1 MRFFSRNHS
10 LFKALSI
17 ALAFVLS
24 VGILSPLEP
33 AAASGNVRVV
43 SGLVL
48 DTSGNRIPWV
58 SVTVS
63 DGQNTIQIKSNHLG
77 FYDAT
82 LPIVGRTSAI
92 TLTTVKQNYA
102 GGAQSL
108 IYTGTAIDQ
117 NIVIAPNDSGSSSI
131 SGTVSRDGV
140 ALPSRW
146 VQLSCHD
153 QKGIHYDYG
162 ALTNESGFYSFA
174 GLPSFTCKVRTHD
187 RLSRYVN
194 LALTGSPVSANLDSE
209 THSSTTVRGVISLQT
224 SGSAERANTWIQL
237 RYDDGRSEGW
247 FSTNTNSDG
256 EYSLTD
262 VPIGSVSVYVPGS
275 GTHFGVNNEIVTL
288 SSALENQLDYL
299 LQPFSSGNG
308 ILDVSLTDI
317 DGVPVTSSSL
327 RLTSYISGSSVE
339 FTAPAS
345 PSPGRFRFSNL
356 PSGTYDLVASSDTH
370 FTGFIEEISI
380 PISGTVYRGL
390 TLYTR
395 GSNVIEGSVLVS
407 SGQTSRGISVYLK
420 VGVWPHSAQTLSTET
435 VTDGTFRFEGL
446 GRGSYELY
454 TYDPI
459 PLHSYPRS
467 VPLTLTTSS
476 PAVTKRDLTYVPY
489 ATGDSSFTF
498 VVSDQANLPISG
510 AQVQLSGYPVNSRA
524 GWRYY
529 FGASS
534 SMGVVRFENLP
545 AGNYYSWIRSS
556 QKLDL
561 SRNLT
566 LGLKQS
572 AEVNLVMKNSGTN
585 AVSVKVLGQNETVVT
600 DAKVSMSLADSAA
613 GSWGSAEFS
622 TNSSGI
628 VEISNVPAGTHLIRV
643 YPPTESGYKHY
654 ENQSVV
660 VNSATKQSFEV
671 QLQKYPTGEGKISG
685 LVATVSG
692 TALPNASVSVYSY
705 LQNRQFTTTTNSS
718 GEYQIEGLVDGSYDV
733 RIRKA
738 GYLDT
743 SASVRISGESEE
755 VEDFRMHTQGTS
767 KISGKVS
774 PTDNLT
780 EGIANVRV
788 SAHFYEDGSSWWQS
802 VYTDENGFY
811 ELENVPTGRI
821 ELSVDADGLPYFNT
835 WSLPV
840 EIEGPGSSEIENLTV
855 ESYPTGTASVSGT
868 ITTFREG
875 ESQPISSINVY
886 LYCYF
891 NAGSVN
897 FRAATDEN
905 GYYAFEGLARADN
918 CHMNIWPG
926 SEYLWQNDR
935 LSIPEGAQ
943 VTKSFSLAAG
953 GDRTVSGTVVTT
965 TGVPVEG
972 ANIQLNYQA
981 SDGRWNA
988 WTETDETGAYFVSNL
1003 PNHNSSATFE
1013 LRVFGHSAKTKFFP
1027 VDRISLT
1034 EEVTRDI
1041 VRNIV
1046 VEGFPTGDTKLGGE
1060 VRDRITGALIP
1071 GATIIAR
1078 FTVSSAEG
1086 TASGFDSRRATTNS
1100 SGVYEVVGLP
1110 SGTVQRVSVSAPSY
1124 ERSGTK
1130 VVSGASGSVLRLD
1143 LSMSLTPVGTGSI
1156 SGKVID
1162 GSTSAAVSRVYMYLQ
1177 LDGSNS
1183 IRRNSYTG
1191 SSGNYKFNQLP
1202 QGTYTLH
1209 AWPQYYSEPIYK
1221 YVDLSKRKVVLATSS
1236 TQVVNNTVTL
1246 VRLPTGNS
1254 TVTGQLFDSTT
1265 NEAMPGIRGW
1275 LSSDEQQVYKD
1286 FRTNA
1291 SGEWSV
1297 PKLPEGN
1304 YTYYYNLPRSPIYEV
1319 PNQRFVEVASANEV
1333 VVLTRDLVRS
1343 VVPGNSSLKVVVR
1356 DRATHLPIPGAT
1368 VYIAPENLSGGYSER
1383 LTPASGEVEFRNLV
1397 LAKYHVYIWTPD
1409 EYVNPSRA
1417 VVFDLNQGTNF
1428 MSIRLEKLDR
1438 TGVVT
1443 GIVLDNLGKPMPNL
1457 RVAATLEVLGEE
1469 GVSDGNYFYSFT
1481 RTDEL
1486 GQYRLDRVPL
1496 NREVDFSIRY
1506 SGRSGSDG
1514 GFAPYVERMTVTGAT
1529 IRNVNLSPGATIS
1542 GQVTGHS
1549 GFGVAA
1555 AAGEFQANL
1564 AGMKVQIVDAI
1575 TRAWRGEAR
1584 IQSDGTYTVPNLP
1597 AGSFKVFFSD
1607 DSWEQSSNRPRFGYY
1622 TGIFIDDP
1630 NVPDFYRLRAEFTAG
1645 TTISVAAGES
1655 KTLSIVPIEVGG
1667 SISGAVKVDI
1677 AGTLTDFY
1685 HRWIEVNV
1693 ERQVVGSNPA
1703 VWETYSGLNY
1713 FYASGYEGGKFRV
1726 DGLPNGTYRLK
1737 FSEPWFGST
1746 KLETKYSP
1754 SILLSGLQQITVVP
1768 VVMEVSEP
1776 LGIPNYVELSDISEQ
1791 SRQVL
1796 RDQVQVATA
1805 VAPSSDIVVD
1815 VGMEFAGEWV
1825 AATVDLSAT
1834 QAPSNS
1840 ISSASRGSF
1849 GLFASSLNILSP
1861 SSSSSTSTVARQDW
1875 YQVLPNGTISLP
1887 GSRNLGKITVVI
1899 QDSRDQVIGWAESRI
1914 GNTGAGGGG
1923 GFGGG
1928 AFGPMGPEV
1937 KDTSP
1942 IISGKLQVKLKVTVT
1957 KGDLALLPGKVK
1969 FKYQWYRCLFPSLK
1983 SDIKPVGCF
1992 SIKGATKK
2000 ALFLKKRDLNK
2011 YMVARITAASP
2022 RESTTLWTAS
2032 SGQVAPAKKL
2042 KK

>member
-1 MRFFSRNHS
+1 MKVLSKNQS
-10 LFKALSI
+10 LGKVLSI
-17 ALAFVLS
+17 VLALAFAI
-24 VGILSPLEP
+24 GIVSPLEP

-58 SVTVS
+58 SITVS
-63 DGQNTIQIKSNHLG
+63 DGANTIKIHSNHLG
-77 FYDAT
+77 FYDAA
-82 LPIVGRTSAI
+82 LPIAGAVRSV
-92 TLTTVKQNYA
+92 TLTTVQRNYS
-102 GGAQSL
+102 GGSVAL
-108 IYTGTAIDQ
+108 TYTGTAIEQ
-117 NIVIAPNDSGSSSI
+117 NIVITPDNSGTAII

-146 VQLSCHD
+146 VHLSCSD
-153 QKGIHYDYG
+153 SKSKWYEYS
-162 ALTNESGFYSFA
+162 ALTSEQGVYSFS
-174 GLPSFTCKVRTHD
+174 GLPSFNCKVRTHD
-187 RLSRYVN
+187 QLSRYKN
-194 LALTGSPVSANLDSE
+194 LILSGSAVVADLDSV
-209 THSSTTVRGVISLQT
+209 TYSTTTVRGVISLQT
-224 SGSAERANTWIQL
+224 SGTASRVSTWVQIK
-237 RYDDGRSEGW
+237 YDDGNSEGW
-247 FSTNTNSDG
+247 FSATSNSNG
-256 EYSLTD
+256 EYSIAN
-262 VPIGSVSVYVPGS
+262 VPVGTVTVWVQGSSS
-275 GTHFGVNNEIVTL
+275 NFGVNFEAATL
-288 SSALENQLDYL
+288 SANSENQLDYL
-299 LQPFSSGNG
+299 LLPFSSGSG
-308 ILDVSLTDI
+308 ILDVSLSDI
-317 DGVPVTSSSL
+317 EGAAVSGSTL
-327 RLTSYISGSSVE
+327 RLQAYLNGSWVEFSGTSGSD
-339 FTAPAS
+339 
-345 PSPGRFRFSNL
+345 GRFRFSNIPRGTFQL
-356 PSGTYDLVASSDTH
+356 QASSGTH
-370 FTGFIEEISI
+370 FDSTSHQVVI
-380 PISGTVYRGL
+380 PSSGTVSRSLVLYKRGNKVIEGTVMASSGETTRGL
-390 TLYTR
+390 T
-395 GSNVIEGSVLVS
+395 
-407 SGQTSRGISVYLK
+407 VYL
-420 VGVWPHSAQTLSTET
+420 GLGAWPNQAKTLTT
-435 VTDGTFRFEGL
+435 TTTTDGTFRFEGL
-446 GRGSYELY
+446 GNATYELY
-454 TYDPI
+454 PGTGI
-459 PLHSYPRS
+459 PRHSLPGSIYLKLS
-467 VPLTLTTSS
+467 DTS
-476 PAVTKRDLTYVPY
+476 PAVSTRNIVYQPY
-489 ATGDSSFTF
+489 ATGESSFTF
-498 VVSDQANLPISG
+498 TVKDSSNNPIDGASVHLRGSPVSN
-510 AQVQLSGYPVNSRA
+510 RA
-524 GWRYY
+524 GYRDYW
-529 FGASS
+529 AETLSD
-534 SMGVVRFENLP
+534 GVARFENLP
-545 AGNYYSWIRSS
+545 AGQYSASIQAS
-556 QKLDL
+556 QKLSL
-561 SRNLT
+561 HRNLT
-566 LGLKQS
+566 LGLRQS
-572 AEVNLVMKNSGTN
+572 LSVPLTMKNSGTN
-585 AVSVKVLGQNETVVT
+585 TISIAIRDKITSAVIPSAN
-600 DAKVSMSLADSAA
+600 VSFSLSDSTA
-613 GSWGSAEFS
+613 GSWGQGA
-622 TNSSGI
+622 TANSLGNASMTGVPSG
-628 VEISNVPAGTHLIRV
+628 SHRV
-643 YPPTESGYKHY
+643 YVSAPRDSEYKPLWDQTVTVVDSGTTQNY
-654 ENQSVV
+654 
-660 VNSATKQSFEV
+660 TF
-671 QLQKYPTGEGKISG
+671 QLEKYPVGNGKISG
-685 LVATVSG
+685 VVSTASG
-692 TALPNASVSVYSY
+692 TALPNASVSLWSNM
-705 LQNRQFTTTTNSS
+705 QNKQFNSTTNSL
-718 GEYQIEGLVDGSYDV
+718 GEYSIEGLVDGDYYVS
-733 RIRKA
+733 IRKE

-743 SASVRISGESEE
+743 HAYVSISGESEE
-755 VEDFRMHTQGTS
+755 VEDIQVQPEGTS
-767 KISGKVS
+767 TISG
-774 PTDNLT
+774 
-780 EGIANVRV
+780 NVTSLIGSNSTSVAGVQVRA
-788 SAHFYEDGSSWWQS
+788 SFYEAGSDWYQT
-802 VYTDENGFY
+802 VETDENGFY
-811 ELENVPTGRI
+811 MLENVPTGRVEI
-821 ELSVDADGLPYFNT
+821 SVYADESPYFNT
-835 WSLPV
+835 HGLPV
-840 EIEGPGSSEIENLTV
+840 DVENANSSVTENIAL
-855 ESYPTGTASVSGT
+855 ERYPTGTGSVSGT
-868 ITTFREG
+868 ITTIRDGALE
-875 ESQPISSINVY
+875 PIPSINVN
-886 LYCYF
+886 LWCYF

-897 FRAATDEN
+897 YRASTDEN
-905 GYYAFEGLARADN
+905 GHYRFENLPTKDCN
-918 CHMNIWPG
+918 LNIFPNG
-926 SEYLWQNDR
+926 NYLWQYSRVEIVNGVD
-935 LSIPEGAQ
+935 LVKN
-943 VTKSFSLAAG
+943 VTLAAVG
-953 GDRTVSGTVVTT
+953 TRTVSGTVTT
-965 TGVPVEG
+965 STGVPVEG
-972 ANIQLNYQA
+972 ASVQFAYEA
-981 SDGRWNA
+981 SDGRWN
-988 WTETDETGAYFVSNL
+988 TSTQTDSNGAYFVSNA
-1003 PNHNSSATFE
+1003 PNHNSAATFE
-1013 LRVFGHSAKTKFFP
+1013 LRVYGYSAKTKFFP
-1027 VDRISLT
+1027 INRISLT

-1060 VRDRITGALIP
+1060 VRDRITGAPIP
-1071 GATIIAR
+1071 GATVIAR
-1078 FTVSSAEG
+1078 FTVLSADG
-1086 TASGFDSRRATTNS
+1086 TASGVDSRRGTTNS
-1100 SGVYEVVGLP
+1100 SGIYEVAGLP

-1130 VVSGASGSVLRLD
+1130 VSSGVSGSVLRLD

-1202 QGTYTLH
+1202 KGTYTLH

-1221 YVDLSKRKVVLATSS
+1221 YLDISKRKIVLATSS

-1246 VRLPTGNS
+1246 ERLPTGNS

-1265 NEAMPGIRGW
+1265 NQGLSGIRGW

-1291 SGEWSV
+1291 AGEWSV

-1304 YTYYYNLPRSPIYEV
+1304 YTYYYNLPSSPIYETS
-1319 PNQRFVEVASANEV
+1319 NQSFFEVTSANENV
-1333 VVLTRDLVRS
+1333 LLTRDLVRS

-1514 GFAPYVERMTVTGAT
+1514 GFAPHVERMTITGAT
-1529 IRNVNLSPGATIS
+1529 VRSVNLSPGATIS

-1549 GFGVAA
+1549 GFGLAA
-1555 AAGEFQANL
+1555 AAGESQMNL
-1564 AGMKVQIVDAI
+1564 AGMKVQIVDA
-1575 TRAWRGEAR
+1575 TTKAWRGEAR

-1630 NVPDFYRLRAEFTAG
+1630 DVPDFYRLRAEFSAG
-1645 TTISVAAGES
+1645 TTISVVAGES

-1677 AGTLTDFY
+1677 AGTVSDFY

-1693 ERQVVGSNPA
+1693 ERQVVGTSPA

-1713 FYASGYEGGKFRV
+1713 FYASGYEGGRFRV

-1754 SILLSGLQQITVVP
+1754 NILLSGLQHITVSP
-1768 VVMEVSEP
+1768 IVMEIGEP
-1776 LGIPNYVELSDISEQ
+1776 IGLPNYVELSDISEQ

-1796 RDQVQVATA
+1796 RDQVQVATT

-1834 QAPSNS
+1834 QAPS
-1840 ISSASRGSF
+1840 SSVSPASLGLL

-1875 YQVLPNGTISLP
+1875 YQVQPNGTISLP
-1887 GSRNLGKITVVI
+1887 GSRNLGRITVVI

-1914 GNTGAGGGG
+1914 GTAGAGGG

-1937 KDTSP
+1937 KDTGP
-1942 IISGKLQVKLKVTVT
+1942 KVSGKLQVKSKIVATT
-1957 KGDLALLPGKVK
+1957 GDFGLGSARVK
-1969 FKYQWYRCLFPSLK
+1969 FKYRWYRCIFPSLK

-1992 SIKGATKK
+1992 AIKGATKK
-2000 ALFLKKRDLNK
+2000 ALSLTKRDTNK
-2011 YMVARITAASP
+2011 YMVAKITATSP
-2022 RESTTLWTAS
+2022 KDKATLWTAS
-2032 SGQVAPAKKL
+2032 SGQIAPAEKK
-2042 KK
+2042 K